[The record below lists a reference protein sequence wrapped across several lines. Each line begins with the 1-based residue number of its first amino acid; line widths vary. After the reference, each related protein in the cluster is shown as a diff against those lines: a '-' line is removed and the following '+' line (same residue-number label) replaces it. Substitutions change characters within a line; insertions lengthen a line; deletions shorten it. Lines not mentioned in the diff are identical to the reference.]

1 MEYISLYH
9 KGKTV
14 ATTVGS
20 PLYEGALSQL
30 QATTGGEEK
39 FIPAG
44 YANRPDLISNLFFAG
59 PQAWWEVMA
68 INGLSDPFESL
79 NVGDRISLPDD

>member
-20 PLYEGALSQL
+20 LAHE
-30 QATTGGEEK
+30 ATVHQ
-39 FIPAG
+39 
-44 YANRPDLISNLFFAG
+44 G
-59 PQAWWEVMA
+59 PQGWWEVMA
-68 INGLSDPFESL
+68 VNGLSDPFESL
-79 NVGDRISLPDD
+79 NVGDRISLPDA

>member
-20 PLYEGALSQL
+20 LAHEATVHQL
-30 QATTGGEEK
+30 QGLGGEAK

-59 PQAWWEVMA
+59 PQGWWEVMA
-68 INGLSDPFESL
+68 VNGLSDPFESL
-79 NVGDRISLPDD
+79 NVGDRISLPDA